1 MHTKWPFQNL
11 QEVGSNIA
19 PGTFL
24 YSFIKKVHEKE
35 EKEFESNRELNA
47 KVTS

>member
-1 MHTKWPFQNL
+1 MHTQSERFKIYKKL
-11 QEVGSNIA
+11 VAS
-19 PGTFL
+19 GTFL
-24 YSFIKKVHEKE
+24 YSFIKKLHEKE